1 MRNPLLT
8 WRVVAALSLLLNL
21 LLLMLLTRG

>member
-8 WRVVAALSLLLNL
+8 WRLTAALSLLLNL
-21 LLLMLLTRG
+21 LLLMLLTR